1 MERTKK
7 IETVQEEIQKE
18 YWFKKVGGGPFY
30 IIGKNGRREM
40 IKPNQKF
47 QATLD
52 QIPKAFRDTIIP
64 QEEIPTM
71 EKKIPQ
77 PKAENIKLPVYS
89 IALYEYTEEE
99 KAAEGFDETV
109 ELFNIVDAKGKV
121 INGKPLPKETAE
133 QMIRDIMD

>member
-18 YWFKKVGGGPFY
+18 YWFKKVGGGVLY
-30 IIGKNGRREM
+30 IIGKNGKKEI
-40 IKPNQKF
+40 IKPNQRF

-52 QIPKAFRDTIIP
+52 QIPKAFRDTVIP
-64 QEEIPTM
+64 QEEIPTT
-71 EKKIPQ
+71 EKKMPQ
-77 PKAENIKLPVYS
+77 PKAEIIKMPIYS

-121 INGKPLPKETAE
+121 INGKPLAKEAAE
-133 QMIRDIMD
+133 QMIKDIMD